1 MTRFIYTSYLCKK
14 NMGLKC
20 GIVGLPNVGKSTLF
34 NCLSTNKAQSENY
47 PFCTIEPNLG
57 IIPVPDKRLDK
68 LNDLI
73 RPEKKIN
80 TNIEIYDIAGLVKGA
95 SKGEGLGNKF
105 LSNIRETN
113 AIIHVLRCFENDNI
127 THVEGSTDPIRDL
140 EIINTEL
147 LFKDMETIEK
157 AIEKN
162 NKLIKIGNKDAMNKK
177 IKLTKIYDELSSGNM
192 LINLNLEKDEIDSI
206 SSYNLLTGKP
216 TLYVCNV
223 DENSVINGNHYVDSV
238 RKYLKP
244 DDKIILI
251 AASIESEIIDLSP
264 DDQLI
269 FLKEMGLEES
279 GLNKLISTCYELL
292 NLETF
297 FTAGK
302 KEVRSWAIK
311 KNTTAPKAA
320 GAIHSDFERGFI
332 RAEVISF
339 TDYVYYGSE
348 LKCKENGKLRIEGKE
363 YIVQDGDVMHF
374 RFNV

>member
-1 MTRFIYTSYLCKK
+1 
-14 NMGLKC
+14 MGLKC

-34 NCLSTNKAQSENY
+34 NCLSSNKAQSENY

-68 LNDLI
+68 LSDLI
-73 RPEKKIN
+73 QPEKKIN

-113 AIIHVLRCFENDNI
+113 AIIHVLRCFDNDNI
-127 THVEGSTDPIRDL
+127 THVEGNTDPVRDL

-147 LFKDMETIEK
+147 IFKDMETIEK

-162 NKLIKIGNKDAMNKK
+162 NKLIKIGNKDAMIKK
-177 IKLTKIYDELSSGNM
+177 DKLSKIYDHLSSGN
-192 LINLNLEKDEIDSI
+192 LIINLDLKHDEIELI
-206 SSYNLLTGKP
+206 RSYNLLTEKP

-223 DENSVINGNHYVDSV
+223 DENSVLNGNHYVDSV

-251 AASIESEIIDLSP
+251 AASIESEIIDLSTE
-264 DDQLI
+264 DQI
-269 FLKEMGLEES
+269 VFLKEMGLSES

-297 FTAGK
+297 FTAGE
-302 KEVRSWAIK
+302 KEVRSWTIR
-311 KNTTAPKAA
+311 KNTIAPKAA
-320 GAIHSDFERGFI
+320 GVIHSDFERGFI
-332 RAEVISF
+332 RAEVISYK
-339 TDYVYYGSE
+339 DYVFYGNE
-348 LKCKENGKLRIEGKE
+348 IKCKENGKLRIEGKD
-363 YIVQDGDVMHF
+363 YIVKDGDIMHF

>member
-1 MTRFIYTSYLCKK
+1 
-14 NMGLKC
+14 MGLKC

-251 AASIESEIIDLSP
+251 AASIESEIIDLSS

-302 KEVRSWAIK
+302 KEVRSWTIK

-363 YIVQDGDVMHF
+363 YIVKDGDVMHF

>member
-1 MTRFIYTSYLCKK
+1 
-14 NMGLKC
+14 MGLKC

-34 NCLSTNKAQSENY
+34 NCLSSNKAQSENY

-73 RPEKKIN
+73 KPQKKIN

-113 AIIHVLRCFENDNI
+113 AIIHVLRCFDNNNI

-147 LFKDMETIEK
+147 LFKDMETIER

-162 NKLIKIGNKDAMNKK
+162 NKFIKIGNKDAMIKK
-177 IKLTKIYDELSSGNM
+177 EKLSKIYKDLSSGKM
-192 LINLNLEKDEIDSI
+192 AINIDFKDDEIDLI
-206 SSYNLLTGKP
+206 SSYNLLTEKP

-223 DENSVINGNHYVDSV
+223 DENSAVNGNHYVDSV
-238 RKYLKP
+238 KKYLRP
-244 DDKIILI
+244 NDKIVLI
-251 AASIESEIIDLSP
+251 AASIESEIIDLSAE
-264 DDQLI
+264 DQLI
-269 FLKEMGLEES
+269 FLNEMGLSES
-279 GLNKLISTCYELL
+279 GLDKLISKCYSLL

-302 KEVRSWAIK
+302 KEVRSWTIK

-320 GAIHSDFERGFI
+320 GVIHSDFERGFI
-332 RAEVISF
+332 RAEVISYE
-339 TDYVYYGSE
+339 DYVSYGNE
-348 LKCKENGKLRIEGKE
+348 IKCKENGKLRVEGKD
-363 YIVQDGDVMHF
+363 YVVKDGDIMHF

>member
-1 MTRFIYTSYLCKK
+1 
-14 NMGLKC
+14 MGLKC

-34 NCLSTNKAQSENY
+34 NCLSSNKAQSENY

-73 RPEKKIN
+73 QPEKIN

-105 LSNIRETN
+105 LANIRETN
-113 AIIHVLRCFENDNI
+113 VIIHVLRCFDNDNI
-127 THVEGSTDPIRDL
+127 THVEGNTDPIRDL

-147 LFKDMETIEK
+147 IFKDMETIEK

-162 NKLIKIGNKDAMNKK
+162 NKLIKIGNKDAMIKK
-177 IKLTKIYDELSSGNM
+177 DKLSKIYNDLSSGN
-192 LINLNLEKDEIDSI
+192 LIINLDLKQDEIELI
-206 SSYNLLTGKP
+206 SSYNLLTEKP

-223 DENSVINGNHYVDSV
+223 DENSVVNGNHYVDSV
-238 RKYLKP
+238 RKYLNP
-244 DDKIILI
+244 NDKIILI
-251 AASIESEIIDLSP
+251 AASIESEIIDLSTE
-264 DDQLI
+264 DQQV
-269 FLKEMGLEES
+269 FLNEMGLTES

-302 KEVRSWAIK
+302 K
-311 KNTTAPKAA
+311 
-320 GAIHSDFERGFI
+320 
-332 RAEVISF
+332 
-339 TDYVYYGSE
+339 GS
-348 LKCKENGKLRIEGKE
+348 
-363 YIVQDGDVMHF
+363 
-374 RFNV
+374 

>member
-1 MTRFIYTSYLCKK
+1 
-14 NMGLKC
+14 MGLKC

-34 NCLSTNKAQSENY
+34 NCLSSKKAQSENY

-73 RPEKKIN
+73 HPEKKIY

-113 AIIHVLRCFENDNI
+113 VIIHVLRCFDNDNI
-127 THVEGSTDPIRDL
+127 THVEGNTDPVRDL

-147 LFKDMETIEK
+147 IFKDMETIEK
-157 AIEKN
+157 AIERN
-162 NKLIKIGNKDAMNKK
+162 NKLIKIGNKDAMIKK
-177 IKLTKIYDELSSGNM
+177 DKLTKIYDNLSSGN
-192 LINLNLEKDEIDSI
+192 LIINLDLNHDEIELI
-206 SSYNLLTGKP
+206 SSYNLLTEKP
-216 TLYVCNV
+216 MLYVCNV

-238 RKYLKP
+238 RKYLNQN
-244 DDKIILI
+244 DKIILI
-251 AASIESEIIDLSP
+251 AASIESEIIDLSTK
-264 DDQLI
+264 DQLV
-269 FLKEMGLEES
+269 FLKEMGLSES

-292 NLETF
+292 KLETF

-302 KEVRSWAIK
+302 KEVRSWTIG
-311 KNTTAPKAA
+311 KNTIASKAA
-320 GAIHSDFERGFI
+320 GVIHSDFERGFI
-332 RAEVISF
+332 RAEVISYE
-339 TDYVYYGSE
+339 DYVFYGNE
-348 LKCKENGKLRIEGKE
+348 IKCKENGKLRVEGKD
-363 YIVQDGDVMHF
+363 YVVKDGDIMHF

>member
-1 MTRFIYTSYLCKK
+1 
-14 NMGLKC
+14 MGLKC

-34 NCLSTNKAQSENY
+34 NCLSSKKAQSENY

-73 RPEKKIN
+73 HPEKKIY

-113 AIIHVLRCFENDNI
+113 VIIHVLRCFDNDNI
-127 THVEGSTDPIRDL
+127 THVEGNTDPVRDL

-147 LFKDMETIEK
+147 IFKDMETIEK
-157 AIEKN
+157 AIERN
-162 NKLIKIGNKDAMNKK
+162 NKLIKIGNKDAMIKK
-177 IKLTKIYDELSSGNM
+177 DKLTKIYDNLSSGN
-192 LINLNLEKDEIDSI
+192 LIINLDLNHDEIELI
-206 SSYNLLTGKP
+206 SSYNLLTEKP
-216 TLYVCNV
+216 MLYVCNV

-238 RKYLKP
+238 RKYLNQN
-244 DDKIILI
+244 DKIILI
-251 AASIESEIIDLSP
+251 AASIESEIIDLSTK
-264 DDQLI
+264 DQLV
-269 FLKEMGLEES
+269 FLKEMGLSES

-292 NLETF
+292 KLETF

-302 KEVRSWAIK
+302 KEVRSWTIR
-311 KNTTAPKAA
+311 KNTIASKAA
-320 GAIHSDFERGFI
+320 GVIHSDFERGFI
-332 RAEVISF
+332 RAEVISYE
-339 TDYVYYGSE
+339 DYVFYGNE
-348 LKCKENGKLRIEGKE
+348 IKCKENGKLRVEGKD
-363 YIVQDGDVMHF
+363 YVVKDGDIIHF